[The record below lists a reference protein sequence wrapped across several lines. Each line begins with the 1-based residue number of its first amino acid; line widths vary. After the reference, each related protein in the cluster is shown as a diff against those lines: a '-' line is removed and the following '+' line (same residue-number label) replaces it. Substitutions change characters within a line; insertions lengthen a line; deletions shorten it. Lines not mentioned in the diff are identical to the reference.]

1 MRLAPSLAPSLAPLR
16 SAFGPA
22 SIRRALAVSAA
33 VLQAAVGAP
42 AMGQFT
48 PPVRPAAVAE
58 PTSGEDA
65 VRVRWAVI
73 GDAKAGGTV
82 RVAATFTIHPKWHI
96 YWSNP
101 GESGAPTR
109 LSIELPEGC
118 GLVAERGGRP
128 VVDFPLP
135 EVIRHG
141 DTTIGYEG
149 EVTLSFEVRLPEA
162 LPAGGLPA
170 KVKADWLVCRESCLL
185 GKNAAEIDLAKPVAA
200 ADPAVVRLSESLKA
214 VPGPFPKSWKASLEE
229 VGESDATL
237 VVTLPPEAAKAPLV
251 FLPHDNAGVAL
262 AEGYVAEGVGPEL
275 RVPLTI
281 SRDAATGAELRV
293 SGVIVVGNDGRAHAF
308 DLPVPMVKAH

>member
-1 MRLAPSLAPSLAPLR
+1 MRIAQRLVPRIVPLR
-16 SAFGPA
+16 PTFGSARLRRSGAILVAALQAVVVAPA
-22 SIRRALAVSAA
+22 S
-33 VLQAAVGAP
+33 
-42 AMGQFT
+42 GQFT
-48 PPVRPAAVAE
+48 LPTRPAAVAE
-58 PTSGEDA
+58 PSSGEEA
-65 VRVRWAVI
+65 VRVRWAVV
-73 GDAKAGGTV
+73 GEAKAGGTV

-118 GLVAERGGRP
+118 VLVAERGGRP

-149 EVTLSFEVRLPEA
+149 EVTLSFAVRLPEA

-200 ADPAVVRLSESLKA
+200 ADPAVERLAASLKA
-214 VPGPFPKSWKASLEE
+214 VPAPLPKSWKTSLEE
-229 VGESDATL
+229 VGEADAVL
-237 VVTLPPEAAKAPLV
+237 VVSLPPDLADAPVV

-262 AEGYVAEGVGPEL
+262 AEGYVAEGSAPEL

-281 SRDAATGAELRV
+281 SRDGAADAPIRV
-293 SGVIVVGNDGRAHAF
+293 SGVIVVGNGRAAHAF
-308 DLPVPMVKAH
+308 ELPVPMVRAR